1 MRNSIKMV
9 LALGLL
15 PLVGCGKDSVLGVQS
30 SSVAGSYILRTING
44 NDLPF
49 TIQQIGDDKTEV
61 LNETLSLTDAGTFAL
76 QGNIRVTEAGVTT
89 TEPYDGDGTFTRNGT
104 ALTLTFTS
112 GGREAGTVSNGT
124 LTLSSGGFTLLYRR

>member
-1 MRNSIKMV
+1 MRNSIKMI

-15 PLVGCGKDSVLGVQS
+15 ALVGCGKDSVLGVQS
-30 SSVAGSYILRTING
+30 SSVAGSYVLRTING